1 MKIIAIAL
9 LLATALRAEQV
20 GPFTTATP
28 ESQGMSTAKLE
39 AMKGIL
45 AAKKTK
51 ALLVMRNDKI
61 VYEWYA
67 EGHSAAAKHYT
78 ASMAKAIVAG
88 VAVGVA
94 LTDSRLALDDP
105 AWKFIPQW
113 KNDPKKSKIT
123 LRQLG
128 SHTSGLED
136 AEAGTTAHDK
146 LTGWKGDFWKRL
158 NPPNDPFSISRDR
171 VPVMFNPGDKFDYS
185 NTAIAMLTYCTTAAL
200 KDAPQKDIRTLLRDR
215 VMRPMGVAD
224 SEWSVGYGQTFT
236 VDDLPL
242 VCSWG
247 GGNYTARAAAHVGRL
262 MLREGDWDGKQLLSK
277 DAVHQI
283 TSDAGTPGNCG
294 IGWWSNNNARYDKL
308 PADAFW
314 GSGAGHQILLVVPSL
329 KLIAVR
335 NGDVLGPVKSEPSQY
350 HEPVRQFLFEPLIAA
365 ITGAPKADAAPAPAN
380 SPYPPSP
387 VIASIDW
394 AAPET
399 VIRKAKGSD
408 NWPLT
413 WADDDHLY
421 TAYGDG
427 NGFEPFINE
436 KLSLGLAR
444 IEGGPEN
451 FLSIN
456 LRAPT
461 LEQKGDGKAGRK
473 ASGILMVDGV
483 LYLWTRNAGNSQL
496 AWSEDHGKTWTWSK
510 WRLAPSFG
518 CPTFLNFG
526 PNYSGARDDF
536 VYIYSPDSDSAYI
549 PADRMVL
556 ARVRKSQIRDR
567 GAFEFLKQVGK
578 EFSIWSSDIAER
590 AGVFTHKGKCYRGN
604 VSYDAPLKRYLWCQ
618 TLPTG
623 DLPDGRFKGGLAIFD
638 APQPWGPWTTV
649 YYNEICDIAPGESSS
664 FPTKWISPDGKNLHL
679 VFSGEDSFSV
689 RQAHLNLR

>member
-1 MKIIAIAL
+1 MRFTLIYAVVF
-9 LLATALRAEQV
+9 LLAPALRAEQV
-20 GPFTTATP
+20 GPFATATP
-28 ESQGMSTAKLE
+28 ESQGMSSVKLE
-39 AMKGIL
+39 TMRKDL
-45 AAKKTK
+45 AARKTTG
-51 ALLVMRNDKI
+51 LLVIRHDRI

-67 EGHSAAAKHYT
+67 EGNSAATRHYT
-78 ASMAKAIVAG
+78 ASMSKAIVAG
-88 VAVGVA
+88 VSVGVA
-94 LTDSRLALDDP
+94 LSDGKLALDDP
-105 AWKFIPQW
+105 AWKYIPQW
-113 KNDPKKSKIT
+113 KNDPRKSKIT

-136 AEAGTTAHDK
+136 AEAGQVAHEK

-171 VPVMFNPGDKFDYS
+171 VPVLFEPGSKFDYS

-200 KDAPQKDIRTLLRDR
+200 KDAPEKDIRTQLRER

-224 SEWSVGYGQTFT
+224 SEWSVGYGQTVT
-236 VDDLPL
+236 VDGLPL

-262 MLREGDWDGKQLLSK
+262 MLREGDWDGKQLVSR
-277 DAVHQI
+277 DAVRQI

-294 IGWWSNNNARYDKL
+294 VGWWSNNNARYEKL
-308 PADAFW
+308 PRDAFW

-335 NGDVLGPVKSEPSQY
+335 NGDALGPAKAEPSQY

-365 ITGAPKADAAPAPAN
+365 ITGAPKADAAPAAA
-380 SPYPPSP
+380 PYPPSP
-387 VIASIDW
+387 LIASIEW
-394 AAPET
+394 AAPDT

-408 NWPLT
+408 NWPIT
-413 WADDDHLY
+413 WGDDDQLY

-444 IEGGPEN
+444 IEGSAAN
-451 FLSIN
+451 FLGVN

-473 ASGILMVDGV
+473 ASGMLMVDGV
-483 LYLWTRNAGNSQL
+483 LYVLARNAGNSQL
-496 AWSEDHGKTWTWSK
+496 AWSEDHGKTWSWCDWKFTT
-510 WRLAPSFG
+510 SFG

-536 VYIYSPDSDSAYI
+536 VYIYSPDSDSAYV

-556 ARVRKSQIRDR
+556 ARVRKDRIRER
-567 GAFEFLKQVGK
+567 AAYEFLKMIGRDFVM
-578 EFSIWSSDIAER
+578 WSSGIEER
-590 AGVFTHKGKCYRGN
+590 CAVFSSKGQCYRSN
-604 VSYDAPLKRYLWCQ
+604 ISYDAPLKRYLWCH
-618 TLPTG
+618 TLPAE
-623 DLPDGRFKGGLAIFD
+623 DARFKGGLAIFD

-649 YYNEICDIAPGESSS
+649 YYNQDWDIAPGESSS
-664 FPTKWISPDGKNLHL
+664 FPTKWISADGKTLHL
-679 VFSGEDSFSV
+679 VFSGEDSYSV
-689 RQAHLNLR
+689 RQARLILH